1 MRLRAGLATGT
12 FAAASVGLLAFAPGA
27 FAFFTVPHGVSP
39 NAESIN
45 SLYTITLVIS
55 LVIFFAVE
63 GAIAYALI
71 KFRARKGAVARQI
84 HGHTRLEMG
93 WTLGAALILVV
104 LAVVTFIKLSSI
116 LNPPNSGPG
125 GAQVSVGESGTYY
138 ATANRRL
145 PPNHKSLNITVIG
158 RQYLW
163 EYIYPG
169 AAEPDGLGAPY
180 SFEEMV
186 VPTNTTVTLDIVSED
201 VIHVWWVPELGP
213 KFQAVPGLH
222 NYSWFKVNK
231 PGLYKGQCAFLC
243 GRGHA
248 RMIASVRAVPPA
260 QYEAWLA
267 ERKKQLIEADEAVGA
282 AREKLATRQGAGKVT
297 VE

>member
-12 FAAASVGLLAFAPGA
+12 FAAATTALLAFAPGA
-27 FAFFTVPHGVSP
+27 FAFFTTPHGVSP

-45 SLYTITLVIS
+45 SLYTITLVLA

-63 GAIAYALI
+63 GALLYAVI
-71 KFRARKGAVARQI
+71 KFRARRGAAARQI
-84 HGHTRLEMG
+84 HGNTRLEMG
-93 WTLGAALILVV
+93 WTLGAALVLVV

-116 LNPPNSGPG
+116 QNPPNSGPG
-125 GAQVSVGESGTYY
+125 GLNVIGESGTLF
-138 ATANRRL
+138 ASANRRL

-169 AAEPDGLGAPY
+169 ALEPDGLGAAY

-186 VPTNTTVTLDIVSED
+186 VPVNTTVTLDVVSED
-201 VIHVWWVPELGP
+201 VIHVWWIPELGG

-222 NYSWFKVNK
+222 DYTWFKASK
-231 PGLYKGQCAFLC
+231 TGLYRGQCAFLC

-248 RMIASVRAVPPA
+248 RMIASVRVVTPA

-267 ERKKQLIEADEAVGA
+267 ERKKQLIEADEAAEKV
-282 AREKLATRQGAGKVT
+282 REKLATQQGAGKVSI
-297 VE
+297 EE